1 MIKSKEDLKYYI
13 EQDRIMNKEKQ
24 CAPYLFLLQK
34 NWNYLVYLRKC
45 EYYSNRGGVLS
56 KIPACYYK
64 ARKEMLGGKLGF
76 SIPINTCEEGL
87 CLHHYGSIV
96 VSTQA
101 KVGKNCYMVG
111 DVFIGQTGK
120 PGAPVLGD
128 NVGIGA
134 GAKVIGPVHVGSN
147 VRIGANAVV
156 TKDIESNVKVAGVP
170 AKVISKFEA

>member
-1 MIKSKEDLKYYI
+1 M
-13 EQDRIMNKEKQ
+13 
-24 CAPYLFLLQK
+24 
-34 NWNYLVYLRKC
+34 
-45 EYYSNRGGVLS
+45 
-56 KIPACYYK
+56 
-64 ARKEMLGGKLGF
+64 
-76 SIPINTCEEGL
+76 
-87 CLHHYGSIV
+87 

-134 GAKVIGPVHVGSN
+134 GAIGPVHVGSN

>member
-1 MIKSKEDLKYYI
+1 MHHICLPSIIITKKFGTTWYI
-13 EQDRIMNKEKQ
+13 
-24 CAPYLFLLQK
+24 
-34 NWNYLVYLRKC
+34 C
-45 EYYSNRGGVLS
+45 ENVSIILIGGGVLS

-120 PGAPVLGD
+120 PGAPILGD